1 MTLGEYAKQINGLL
15 RENPE
20 TKEMQVFYSVDD
32 EGNSYD
38 SVKFGPAVYES
49 KGYIDFKERESEKIS
64 HFVCI
69 N

>member
-1 MTLGEYAKQINGLL
+1 MTLREYAKQINGLL

-20 TKEMQVFYSVDD
+20 AKEMQVFYSVDD

-38 SVKFGPAVYES
+38 LVKFNPVILTNNVH
-49 KGYIDFKERESEKIS
+49 IDFKERENKGLDM
-64 HFVCI
+64 FVCI